1 MYLNREG
8 LFFDESWVSNVPFYD
23 EKVST
28 LVCYSGKDI
37 IPFRPYVSVDSS
49 EGECLR
55 GKRLDSEFKLM
66 FESFF
71 HECAWCFSVLAENKT
86 GVF

>member
-8 LFFDESWVSNVPFYD
+8 LFFEEGWVSNISFYD
-23 EKVST
+23 EEVST

-37 IPFRPYVSVDSS
+37 IPFSSDVSVDSS
-49 EGECLR
+49 EGESLR

-66 FESFF
+66 FESIF
-71 HECAWCFSVLAENKT
+71 HERDGCFSILGEDETSV
-86 GVF
+86 V